1 MSSIRKAPR
10 SGRWEV
16 RYRDPAGRQRTETFD
31 RRGDAQAR
39 RSALEVSINR
49 GNWID
54 PTGGRTL
61 LGDWVDEWWAT
72 TTNLRPSTRARDE
85 SYIRNHVLT
94 RFGDAPL
101 GRITQLD
108 VWAWVADLDGRGLAP
123 ATVVKAYQ
131 ILGKILD
138 AAVNGGLIPAS
149 PCHRVPLPKI
159 EHQEMRFLT
168 PEEIGRLAGSIDSRY
183 RAFVLLKAYGG
194 LRLSKMAGLRRGRVD
209 TMRVVEQ
216 AVEVKGHMYF
226 GPPKTDAG
234 RRTVPLPR
242 QVGAEL
248 VEHLARYSEPTETGL
263 VFPGPGGGPL
273 RAGPWRRRFWRPAT
287 IAAAGS
293 MDSTGL
299 ISSSFSWRRLLA

>member
-1 MSSIRKAPR
+1 MTSIRKAPR
-10 SGRWEV
+10 SARWEV
-16 RYRDPAGRQRTETFD
+16 RYRDLAGRQRTETFD
-31 RRGDAQAR
+31 RKGDAQAR

-49 GNWID
+49 GSLVD

-61 LGDWVDEWWAT
+61 LSDWVDEWWAT

-94 RFGDAPL
+94 RFGTAQL

-108 VWAWVADLDGRGLAP
+108 VRAWVADPDGRGLAP

-138 AAVNGGLIPAS
+138 AGVDGGLIPTS

-159 EHQEMRFLT
+159 ERQEMRFLT
-168 PEEIGRLAGSIDSRY
+168 PEEIGRLAGSIDPRY

-194 LRLSKMAGLRRGRVD
+194 FRLSEMAALRRGRV
-209 TMRVVEQ
+209 
-216 AVEVKGHMYF
+216 GHDAEH
-226 GPPKTDAG
+226 GAG
-234 RRTVPLPR
+234 RRAGRRGPGPHVLRAAEDQCRPPDGAPPR
-242 QVGAEL
+242 QVGDEL
-248 VEHLARYSEPTETGL
+248 VEHPARYSEPTETGL

-273 RAGPWRRRFWRPAT
+273 RAGPWRQRFWRPAT
-287 IAAAGS
+287 HR
-293 MDSTGL
+293 GL
-299 ISSSFSWRRLLA
+299 GRSPQAT